1 MLPDTASSTPPE
13 PSFDARC
20 DVLVVGGGL
29 QGTAVA
35 RDLAGRGWS
44 VILCEQ
50 GDLAQ
55 RSAEPAPQWM
65 GGDLQDLANGQLHSL
80 RLALGER
87 EALIDAAPHL
97 IRPQPSLLVHDPA
110 MRPLWR
116 MKMGMWMLDHLAPR
130 NLLPD
135 VAPVDLAR
143 EGSRWGLQPVW
154 TEGFVLPA
162 AIGDEPRL
170 AVACAQDARDHGAH
184 VLPHARAE
192 QFIAAD
198 GGWQVLLAHR
208 APLGGRLTHHTRVL
222 ARCVVNASGAEHEAV
237 QHRLHEALGG
247 RPGTSASR
255 SGWMRQVHAR
265 VPAVGASG
273 QSMVLQ
279 GLAGQWL
286 EILPAGDHSLLV
298 FRQAVPWPEPG
309 TSGAADLQGLLLL
322 ANRYLARPLALGD
335 VSWHHVAHHP
345 VLSAPRR
352 VAGRARRV
360 AGVDHAGGSCP
371 WVAVRGVPFVLWRLA
386 AEEAANSVSD
396 VLADQRDPWT
406 RHATL
411 PGGRLADHIPVEV
424 DPATDQEA
432 FVQHLRHRHPWLDL
446 GLARRWV
453 RQFGATVVVMLEG
466 IGQRAD
472 LGEEVLPGLYERELQ
487 HLVRHEWACS
497 AEDVLWRRTGLGLG
511 CTPEQ
516 VQHLQA
522 WMSRAQA

>member
-1 MLPDTASSTPPE
+1 
-13 PSFDARC
+13 
-20 DVLVVGGGL
+20 
-29 QGTAVA
+29 
-35 RDLAGRGWS
+35 
-44 VILCEQ
+44 
-50 GDLAQ
+50 
-55 RSAEPAPQWM
+55 
-65 GGDLQDLANGQLHSL
+65 
-80 RLALGER
+80 
-87 EALIDAAPHL
+87 
-97 IRPQPSLLVHDPA
+97 
-110 MRPLWR
+110 
-116 MKMGMWMLDHLAPR
+116 
-130 NLLPD
+130 
-135 VAPVDLAR
+135 
-143 EGSRWGLQPVW
+143 
-154 TEGFVLPA
+154 
-162 AIGDEPRL
+162 
-170 AVACAQDARDHGAH
+170 
-184 VLPHARAE
+184 
-192 QFIAAD
+192 
-198 GGWQVLLAHR
+198 
-208 APLGGRLTHHTRVL
+208 
-222 ARCVVNASGAEHEAV
+222 
-237 QHRLHEALGG
+237 
-247 RPGTSASR
+247 
-255 SGWMRQVHAR
+255 
-265 VPAVGASG
+265 
-273 QSMVLQ
+273 
-279 GLAGQWL
+279 
-286 EILPAGDHSLLV
+286 
-298 FRQAVPWPEPG
+298 
-309 TSGAADLQGLLLL
+309 LL